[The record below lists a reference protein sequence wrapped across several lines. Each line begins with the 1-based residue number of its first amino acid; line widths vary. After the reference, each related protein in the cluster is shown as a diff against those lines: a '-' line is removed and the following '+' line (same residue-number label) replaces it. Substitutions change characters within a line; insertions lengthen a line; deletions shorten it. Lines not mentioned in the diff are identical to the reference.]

1 MPVPA
6 TAPACLDSG
15 TLHVVL
21 PVQLGGADPGPLALM
36 LDGSFAGMLTPA
48 PDVTGSA
55 ALNISLPRHRRVQ
68 RVDLHDPR
76 AGSILPAPLDVSG
89 HYACAL
95 QNVLTRNGVV
105 SGSFALPP
113 WFGGA
118 VMVELVRDGV
128 VLDGVLAL
136 RGGPAGA
143 DGDQFPFTL
152 RLSYL
157 IPVNTTLLIVL
168 HVGGCPAANIALS
181 PMDLGYAGYLDGVA
195 GKVQG
200 WVTSVGK
207 VRARVLVDIRIDGA
221 LVATVPA
228 NAQRTDVRAI
238 GIENDRCGF
247 SMALPKDL
255 DDTIGHELSATL
267 SGTRVQLCNSP
278 VRIPA
283 NIQVEGYFDSCHGT
297 SAHGWAIDRKHP
309 KLPLRVEAVL
319 ASGEVLGEAEAKLFR
334 GDLLDAGMG
343 AGLCAFKIDLGA
355 RFMELLG
362 QQILVRVAG
371 TQEYLQGSPRTLEL
385 NPNLVRFT
393 RRRDAV
399 PPATL
404 PRLKRRLTHA
414 AGDLA
419 LSIVMPVYNT
429 PRDML
434 MEAIASV
441 HAQWCDN
448 WELIC
453 VNDCSTEPHVAQILQ
468 VAAAR
473 DARIR
478 VLNAPVNGGIA
489 AATNYGIRAARHPY
503 VAFMDHDDAIEPD
516 AVWQLIRAARRTG
529 ADLLYSD
536 EATTDQTI
544 AGVADVKCRPAFSYD
559 YYLSHPYFV
568 HMLCVRTAI
577 ARQIG
582 GWDEGMAISADVDF
596 VLRVL
601 EQARVVAHV
610 PAVLYRWR
618 THGGSAGHQ
627 SQARVMDATRG
638 ALQRHLDRCG
648 TGAVARD
655 GAGFNQ
661 FRIDWPA
668 SPGQVLVVIPTRNKA
683 DLLRTAIDSITRTS
697 KGIDYR
703 IVVIDHQ
710 STDSATKTYLKT
722 LARTHTVMPYDGVFN
737 YSRMN
742 NMAVA
747 AHGAGAEF
755 VLFLNNDVEAMQP
768 GWIDR
773 MRRLAHRPDVGC
785 VGALLLYADRRVQHA
800 GVILGFNGSA
810 DHALKFNAAFLDAKG
825 KRNLGYNCSLTSVRD
840 FSAVTAA
847 CMMMRREV
855 FEAMGG
861 FDEAYAVGF
870 NDTDLCLRLRERGLK
885 VLYDGGTTLFHYES
899 ATRADTNQVLHPKDT
914 KRLLARWRG
923 ILEGGDPFYSPLLSD
938 KVQDHVLR
946 EDPGCR
952 VMHEARVTRLD
963 LLNRPDPA
971 APQRPAA
978 AKRKRQMA

>member
-1 MPVPA
+1 MNSPKP
-6 TAPACLDSG
+6 SR
-15 TLHVVL
+15 
-21 PVQLGGADPGPLALM
+21 
-36 LDGSFAGMLTPA
+36 S
-48 PDVTGSA
+48 
-55 ALNISLPRHRRVQ
+55 
-68 RVDLHDPR
+68 R
-76 AGSILPAPLDVSG
+76 AGSHQYGPG
-89 HYACAL
+89 
-95 QNVLTRNGVV
+95 R
-105 SGSFALPP
+105 
-113 WFGGA
+113 
-118 VMVELVRDGV
+118 VRVIRSTGN
-128 VLDGVLAL
+128 LGI
-136 RGGPAGA
+136 AGA
-143 DGDQFPFTL
+143 T
-152 RLSYL
+152 
-157 IPVNTTLLIVL
+157 N
-168 HVGGCPAANIALS
+168 
-181 PMDLGYAGYLDGVA
+181 LG
-195 GKVQG
+195 
-200 WVTSVGK
+200 
-207 VRARVLVDIRIDGA
+207 
-221 LVATVPA
+221 
-228 NAQRTDVRAI
+228 
-238 GIENDRCGF
+238 
-247 SMALPKDL
+247 
-255 DDTIGHELSATL
+255 
-267 SGTRVQLCNSP
+267 
-278 VRIPA
+278 
-283 NIQVEGYFDSCHGT
+283 
-297 SAHGWAIDRKHP
+297 
-309 KLPLRVEAVL
+309 
-319 ASGEVLGEAEAKLFR
+319 
-334 GDLLDAGMG
+334 
-343 AGLCAFKIDLGA
+343 
-355 RFMELLG
+355 
-362 QQILVRVAG
+362 
-371 TQEYLQGSPRTLEL
+371 
-385 NPNLVRFT
+385 
-393 RRRDAV
+393 
-399 PPATL
+399 
-404 PRLKRRLTHA
+404 
-414 AGDLA
+414 
-419 LSIVMPVYNT
+419 
-429 PRDML
+429 
-434 MEAIASV
+434 
-441 HAQWCDN
+441 
-448 WELIC
+448 
-453 VNDCSTEPHVAQILQ
+453 
-468 VAAAR
+468 
-473 DARIR
+473 
-478 VLNAPVNGGIA
+478 LNA
-489 AATNYGIRAARHPY
+489 ATGEY
-503 VAFMDHDDAIEPD
+503 VAFMDHDDFLEPD
-516 AVWQLIRAARRTG
+516 ALHKMALATKETG
-529 ADLLYSD
+529 AELIYSD
-536 EATTDQTI
+536 EAITTEDI
-544 AGVADVKCRPAFSYD
+544 DAIIDVRARPAFSWD
-559 YYLSHPYFV
+559 YYWSHPYFV
-568 HMLCVRTAI
+568 HLVAVRTSI
-577 ARQIG
+577 AHQVT
-582 GWDEGMAISADVDF
+582 GWDESMAISADVDF
-596 VLRVL
+596 ILRVL
-601 EQARVVAHV
+601 EASRIVAHV
-610 PAVLYRWR
+610 PRVLYRWR

-661 FRIDWPA
+661 FRIDWPV

-722 LARTHTVMPYDGVFN
+722 LARTHTVMPYEGVFN

-899 ATRADTNQVLHPKDT
+899 ATRADTKQVLHPKDT

-971 APQRPAA
+971 AAQRPAA
-978 AKRKRQMA
+978 AKRKKQMA